1 MRRRSYKEKV
11 PSISYG
17 IIGEYATDIIVK
29 CKDEK
34 GLIIRIG
41 ELEEKIEELDIRFS
55 GNASY
60 QLREN
65 PFFDKEKIMK
75 NLGILEFLV
84 DEYCNADRRLPKDEK
99 DYYLEKIVL
108 EIVKVLCR
116 AVKDE
121 RLARD
126 LRYAYYISGIYNLE
140 TTFDKNTG
148 CSFKKQPNK
157 RHVREYPMIT

>member
-1 MRRRSYKEKV
+1 MKRQSYKEKT

-17 IIGEYATDIIVK
+17 IIGEYTTDIIVK

-34 GLIIRIG
+34 RLIVRIG

-60 QLREN
+60 QLRES
-65 PFFDKEKIMK
+65 PFFDKEKIMN

-99 DYYLEKIVL
+99 KYYLEKIVL
-108 EIVKVLCR
+108 EIVKVLYKT
-116 AVKDE
+116 VKDE

-140 TTFDKNTG
+140 TTFDKNIG
-148 CSFKKQPNK
+148 CSFRKQPNK
-157 RHVREYPMIT
+157 RYTREYPMII